1 MAETL
6 TFPKCFYADVEKLGW
21 VDYEK
26 DFFTMT
32 IKVKNITLNE
42 GGKNTIQIFFWSFFS
57 FIRTADGDVRIK
69 SLYSVRIHESKDQR
83 KLCIWTLLMQFGN
96 KVLIAV
102 ISSLQLS
109 TKKHIGFD
117 FSCQSVI
124 MESVSTNVSLV
135 SSWVAKQPIIW

>member
-1 MAETL
+1 
-6 TFPKCFYADVEKLGW
+6 
-21 VDYEK
+21 
-26 DFFTMT
+26 MT

-57 FIRTADGDVRIK
+57 FIRTADGDLRIK

-109 TKKHIGFD
+109 TKKHIGFLL
-117 FSCQSVI
+117 FSTFGTKVLLWKVFPLMFHLFRLELQNSQLFDNLSCF
-124 MESVSTNVSLV
+124 
-135 SSWVAKQPIIW
+135 